1 MLKISSASQKAFA
14 PSSSNGTGNISF
26 RPAKQTWSPDPNPV
40 FRRLLSKLAKIP
52 LSLQR
57 TCNYQRYKFRILI
70 LHFPFLFRQFEF
82 TRWADMVGYGQE
94 CFGQTFL
101 KGIGRVAGFCHHKG
115 CNQQKQTSGLHTG
128 LIVSGDVIRKNEGLY
143 IGRCSFRISGD
154 FLIKFKNHCLRQIIV
169 RPPAAPC
176 HGATNPT
183 KRPLRFI
190 CHLKTVQ
197 VLASSSIGGRN

>member
-1 MLKISSASQKAFA
+1 MLKMSSASKKAFA

-26 RPAKQTWSPDPNPV
+26 RPAKQTWSPDPSPV

-94 CFGQTFL
+94 CFGQTLL
-101 KGIGRVAGFCHHKG
+101 KGIGRVAGFCHHEG
-115 CNQQKQTSGLHTG
+115 CNQQKQTSGFHTG
-128 LIVSGDVIRKNEGLY
+128 LIVSGDVIRKHEGLY

-197 VLASSSIGGRN
+197 VLASSSLGGRT